1 MTKLNRSFFLNIS
14 IICLWSILFWQ
25 ACSDSNL
32 DSNGTP
38 VVSYAEEA
46 DFAADSSQATI
57 QLAEGFTLDLWAPGP
72 LVSNAVALSFDNQG
86 VAYVSETSRRKSSD
100 LDIRQHRDWMTQDL
114 QLQSIED
121 TRAFHKKVLDPS
133 LSDQNTWMEDFNQD
147 SVRDWRDLE
156 VQSEYI
162 RRIWDSDGDGR
173 ADASSLFAE
182 DFNGMLTGVAA
193 GVLHYDDA
201 VFLTAAPEVW
211 RLEDLDGDGDAD
223 QRAVISE
230 GYGIHI
236 AFAGH
241 DMSGLTMGPDGR
253 VYWSIGDIGVNVVD
267 QNGKRWAYPNQGA
280 VMRANPDG
288 SDFEVFAHGLRN
300 PQELAFDAYGNLIS
314 VDNDGDHS
322 GEHERYVHIIEGS
335 DSGWRIN
342 WQYGKY
348 NRPNESYK
356 IWMDER
362 LHVPHFPGQAAY
374 LLPPIALAPNGPAGL
389 AYNPGTALDSK
400 WNNFFFGSY
409 FKGSAAKSKLEA
421 FQLKPKGASFEVS
434 KEIDIINGIA
444 STGITFGPDGALYI
458 NDWKDGYAKKPKGR
472 IWRLDT
478 GNQEAKAQKEKTA
491 RLLREGTKEKSIS
504 ELLDQMA
511 YPDMRIRMAAQ
522 FELVK
527 RKKKAELLTIANTN
541 SNEYARLHAI
551 WGIGQLGRK
560 NSQEV
565 AALVPLLEDENKQI
579 KAQVLKVMGE
589 AKFENA
595 FDQIL
600 SLLKD
605 PAPEVQFFAAE
616 ALGKLGNRDAFQGLV
631 DLLEQVGETDPHLR
645 HAIVYALS
653 KLENGTGKLHLLYR
667 HASAAVRIGAVVAL
681 RQLRSVKVAAYLKD
695 TNPLVLTEAARAI
708 HDDASIIEALPA
720 LAQAL
725 SSATISNEAFLRRA
739 INANLRVGSAECAKR
754 LAAFANTPNAN
765 MAMRLDAL
773 WALGYWPEELVLDRV
788 EGRYRDLPNRKTEDG
803 QAALEMVVDDLLASN
818 LDTMRAATFR
828 AIGRLSYTQKEAI
841 VFAALKNE
849 NNSNLVRTSALKA
862 LSELNSPNLLEALRL
877 AVVDKAQS
885 LREEAQTLLGEVNLP
900 KEEVARLLGIALENG
915 TPSEQQKALKSLA
928 ASGAQE
934 SEQILNTWID
944 RLAAQKIEPAL
955 QLDVLLAVEEAGFE
969 SGKAKLAAYEAE
981 KNPEDAIAPY
991 LETIYGGNPRKGAR
1005 LFYQN
1010 SSAQCIRCHAYQGL
1024 GGAVGPELDGIAEI
1038 LSPEELLT
1046 SLIDPSARLA
1056 PGYGTVTL
1064 KLKDGTA
1071 LTGILMEEQQ
1081 ETLTLKIGGDT
1092 LKEVALKDIR
1102 SRENLPSGMLSMAN
1116 ILSKSEIRDLMAF
1129 LLTMQKGKELKLF

>member
-1 MTKLNRSFFLNIS
+1 MKPAISSFLS
-14 IICLWSILFWQ
+14 ICIIGTLFWQ
-25 ACSDSNL
+25 ACTDSNPNL
-32 DSNGTP
+32 NGTP

-57 QLAEGFTLDLWAPGP
+57 QLANGFSLDLWAPGP

-100 LDIRQHRDWMTQDL
+100 LDIREHRDWITQDL

-147 SVRDWRDLE
+147 SIRDWRDLE

-173 ADASSLFAE
+173 ADASSLFAK

-193 GVLHYDDA
+193 GVLHYDNS

-223 QRAVISE
+223 QRAVISK

-253 VYWSIGDIGVNVVD
+253 VYWSIGDIGVNAVD

-356 IWMDER
+356 VWMDER

-421 FQLKPKGASFEVS
+421 FQLKAKGASFEVS

-458 NDWKDGYAKKPKGR
+458 NDWKDGYSKKPKGR
-472 IWRLDT
+472 IWRLDVT
-478 GNQEAKAQKEKTA
+478 DESANAQKEQTA
-491 RLLREGTKEKSIS
+491 QLLRAGTKEKTIT
-504 ELLDQMA
+504 ELVELMA

-527 RKKKAELLTIANTN
+527 RKEKEALLTIAKTNT
-541 SNEYARLHAI
+541 NEYARLHAI
-551 WGIGQLGRK
+551 WAMGQLGRA
-560 NSQEV
+560 NSEV
-565 AALVPLLEDENKQI
+565 IKDLVLLLEDENKHI
-579 KAQVLKVMGE
+579 RAQTLKVIGD
-589 AKFENA
+589 AKFDGAYEKT
-595 FDQIL
+595 L
-600 SLLKD
+600 TLLED

-616 ALGKLGNRDAFQGLV
+616 ALGKFGNRNAFQGLV
-631 DLLEQVGETDPHLR
+631 NLLEQVGETDPHLR

-653 KLENGTGKLHLLYR
+653 KLEHGTGKLHLLYK
-667 HASAAVRIGAVVAL
+667 HKSEDVRIGAVVAL
-681 RQLRSVKVAAYLKD
+681 RHSRAPKVAAFLKD
-695 TNPLVLTEAARAI
+695 TEPLVVTEAARAI
-708 HDDASIIEALPA
+708 HDDRSIPEALPA
-720 LAQAL
+720 LAEAL
-725 SSATISNEAFLRRA
+725 SYATTDTEAFLRRA
-739 INANLRVGSAECAKR
+739 INANLRVGSTESAKR
-754 LAAFANTPNAN
+754 LATFANNPNAD
-765 MAMRLDAL
+765 MEMRLDAL
-773 WALGYWPEELVLDRV
+773 WALGYWPHNLVLDRV
-788 EGRYRDLPNRKTEDG
+788 EGRYRELPDRKVEDG
-803 QAALEMVVDDLLASN
+803 KAALEMVVDDLLASTS
-818 LDTMRAATFR
+818 DSIRAATIST
-828 AIGRLSYTQKEAI
+828 IGRLGYTEKAEVA
-841 VFAALKNE
+841 FEALKKK
-849 NNSNLVRTSALKA
+849 NNSKLVRISALKA

-885 LREEAQTLLGEVNLP
+885 LREEAQVLLGEVDLP
-900 KEEVARLLGIALENG
+900 KADIAQLLGIALENG
-915 TPSEQQKALKSLA
+915 TPAEQQKALKSLA
-928 ASGAQE
+928 TSGAEE

-944 RLAAQKIEPAL
+944 RLAAKEIEPAL

-981 KNPEDAIAPY
+981 KNQEDAIAPF
-991 LETIYGGNPRKGAR
+991 LETIYGGNPRSGAKI
-1005 LFYQN
+1005 FYQN

-1038 LSPEELLT
+1038 LNPEELLT

-1056 PGYGTVTL
+1056 PGYGTVVLELNDGTSVTGILIAEQQQFL
-1064 KLKDGTA
+1064 KLK
-1071 LTGILMEEQQ
+1071 
-1081 ETLTLKIGGDT
+1081 IGNDT
-1092 LKEVALKDIR
+1092 LKEIAINEIK
-1102 SRENLPSGMLSMAN
+1102 SRENLPSGMISMAT
-1116 ILSKSEIRDLMAF
+1116 ILTKSEIRDLMAF
-1129 LLTMQKGKELKLF
+1129 LQTMQKGKELKLF